1 MNGIQKS
8 RSGEVAGAPTES
20 TPTVYTRPVGCADP
34 LTGIATRLAPV
45 IMSLRREIRLNIAR
59 MVSSRADADIP
70 RLHAARRAA
79 DSARADPALHPR
91 RGPSARASARSR
103 RAGAAA
109 RRVGAA
115 GVQDEGG
122 RALGAGRAGAVRRR
136 RARHV
141 QYVRALRGDGAAP
154 HGPVQHRLRRLR
166 PLSAARDLGGPPDAD
181 PDVFRADHPRTMP

>member
-34 LTGIATRLAPV
+34 LTGIATRLAPM
-45 IMSLRREIRLNIAR
+45 IMSLRREIRLDIAR

-79 DSARADPALHPR
+79 DSARANPALHPR
-91 RGPSARASARSR
+91 GDHSARAAARSR

-109 RRVGAA
+109 RGVGAA

-122 RALGAGRAGAVRRR
+122 GAVGARRARAVRRR
-136 RARHV
+136 RTRHLHH
-141 QYVRALRGDGAAP
+141 VRALPGDG
-154 HGPVQHRLRRLR
+154 
-166 PLSAARDLGGPPDAD
+166 PP
-181 PDVFRADHPRTMP
+181 PPGS